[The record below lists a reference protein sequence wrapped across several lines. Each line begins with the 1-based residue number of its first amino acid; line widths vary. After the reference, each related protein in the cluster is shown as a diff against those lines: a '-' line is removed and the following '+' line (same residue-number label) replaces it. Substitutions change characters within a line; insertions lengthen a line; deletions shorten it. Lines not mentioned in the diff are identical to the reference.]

1 MACLAT
7 IPVPVSSDDRAVLDV
22 TPRETRGSRNARRMR
37 LHGRL
42 PGVLYG
48 GGREP
53 LALDVDERQL
63 RHAIKAG
70 HALMDLQ
77 LGKESVPV
85 LIKDQQRHPVRGG
98 LTHVDFVA
106 VDLKQK
112 VQAAVSVELTGV
124 EEAPGVVQG
133 GVLDQVMREINI
145 EVLPTDI
152 PDSIPIDVSALELN
166 GTLLLSEVVVPGG
179 YEILDAEDS
188 VVATVTPPSR
198 AEEPEEVEDE
208 TELVGEGEEVEGEEG
223 EEGAEG
229 EAEEGGE

>member
-1 MACLAT
+1 
-7 IPVPVSSDDRAVLDV
+7 
-22 TPRETRGSRNARRMR
+22 MR
-37 LHGRL
+37 LQGRL

-48 GGREP
+48 GGRDP

-63 RHAIKAG
+63 RNAVKAG

-77 LGKESVPV
+77 LGKETVPV

-98 LTHVDFVA
+98 FTHVDFVA

-133 GVLDQVMREINI
+133 GVLDQVMREINL
-145 EVLPTDI
+145 EVLPTEI
-152 PDSIPIDVSALELN
+152 PDSIPIDVSSLELN
-166 GTLLLSEVVVPGG
+166 GTLLLSEVTVPGG
-179 YEILDAEDS
+179 FEILDAQDS

-198 AEEPEEVEDE
+198 AEEPEVVEEE
-208 TELVGEGEEVEGEEG
+208 TELVGEGEEGEGEGEEG
-223 EEGAEG
+223 EESAES
-229 EAEEGGE
+229 AEEGGE